1 VISTEK
7 AGIIETSSG
16 LPIVSEGDINSINY
30 KIDTLI
36 VTGTASH
43 LYINNEVMFNWL
55 KKNWKKIR
63 RVCSVCGGAFILA
76 MAGILD
82 GRKATTHWERCT
94 LLAQMYPSIKVDP
107 DPIFV
112 KDGSFYTSAG
122 ISAGMD
128 LALALVE
135 EDYGREIALYIA
147 RRLVLYLKRPGNQSQ
162 FSVSLAYQST
172 DYQPI
177 KELQGWMS
185 EHLNDELTVEALS
198 QRVSMSPRNFA
209 RVFTRETGITPGKY
223 IEKLRLEAARR
234 RLEETHLTLNE
245 ISYECGLSGADTMR
259 RVFLRHLKTTPAD
272 YRRNFRTALS

>member
-1 VISTEK
+1 
-7 AGIIETSSG
+7 
-16 LPIVSEGDINSINY
+16 
-30 KIDTLI
+30 
-36 VTGTASH
+36 
-43 LYINNEVMFNWL
+43 
-55 KKNWKKIR
+55 
-63 RVCSVCGGAFILA
+63 
-76 MAGILD
+76 
-82 GRKATTHWERCT
+82 
-94 LLAQMYPSIKVDP
+94 
-107 DPIFV
+107 
-112 KDGSFYTSAG
+112 
-122 ISAGMD
+122 
-128 LALALVE
+128 
-135 EDYGREIALYIA
+135 
-147 RRLVLYLKRPGNQSQ
+147 LYLKRPGNQSQ